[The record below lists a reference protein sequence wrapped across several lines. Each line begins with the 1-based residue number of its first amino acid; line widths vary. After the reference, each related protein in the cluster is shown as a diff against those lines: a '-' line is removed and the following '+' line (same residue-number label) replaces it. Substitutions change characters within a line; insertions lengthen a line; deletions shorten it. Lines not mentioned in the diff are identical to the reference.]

1 MALFKGTRIH
11 TTARLFITVTNF
23 ITSLEVTKSE
33 YAVLMENGVV
43 LNPDVPVSKKV
54 AKDQCL

>member
-1 MALFKGTRIH
+1 MAPFKGTCIH

-33 YAVLMENGVV
+33 YAVLMEHGVV
-43 LNPDVPVSKKV
+43 LNQDVPVSKKV
-54 AKDQCL
+54 